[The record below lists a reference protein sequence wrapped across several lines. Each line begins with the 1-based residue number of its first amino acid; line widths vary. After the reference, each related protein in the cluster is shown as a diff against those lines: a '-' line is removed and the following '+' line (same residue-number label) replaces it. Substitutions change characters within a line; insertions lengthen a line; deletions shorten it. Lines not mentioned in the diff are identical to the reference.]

1 MIQTTQSFEAR
12 GPENRVI
19 DVVLRDALEKLRN
32 TAPKKLK
39 ELRDVVEAD
48 LKTLENLPASGANV
62 SANDF
67 FQSFKLGCEAAG
79 LPKLVVIALEA
90 IQKQITYGFLTG
102 RGPDPFKPENGRRLI
117 DAVVDSVCNCAES
130 ADDTVQM
137 HMISTLLAAVTS
149 QVCEVHGQSLMLAV
163 DTCMKLYRDSK
174 SQSNQRMA
182 QTALT
187 QMLSVITQRLE
198 LSSADMSSRA
208 EEVLG
213 SRSGGASGAA
223 SSEQLA
229 AVVAAAPPAFANANA
244 DLAQMPKGQL
254 LNEWMSSYLS
264 AKIDTLAWNHEKE
277 NGQKGEDPSPGKF
290 GWCVVCRNTANHY
303 CVDTRD
309 SVCGHACKYRNLERL
324 SLVEKYYGAKREEA
338 SPAASPSVSSNAPA
352 VPSQSSR
359 DTFAN
364 RDEASSAIADVSSA
378 KSMNVYHQDSVIIL
392 TYLINSSAKE
402 SVQSQ
407 ADSRAIR
414 NKRIALELILGVLS
428 NAGPVFRSSKHFVDI
443 LKKLVGDS
451 LIKNSVSPIPKIF
464 GLSLQIFVSLITNF
478 KEHLRDEIGVFIEQI
493 FLKILESG
501 NSDFLHKSR
510 VLQIFYKLCTD
521 ATTPLELFLNY
532 DCDVDEKN
540 IFERTIDCL
549 SKIAQ
554 GKYTAVE
561 HANLIQPHQEQ
572 ELKQLALQ
580 SLVTLMGSIVDWAR
594 RMAEDQKMPIL
605 GQGSE
610 DAKAK
615 DGPESDGEDDG
626 SDVVPSLTTSA
637 SQYSQSSGVPTS
649 SFKEQK
655 QRKLDLQI
663 GINKFNMKPK
673 RGIEYLKKNG
683 FLTDDPASLAALF
696 KNTELGLDKTAIG
709 DYLGEDKPFNKSA
722 LFALVDGLDF
732 KAQSLDGSLRH
743 FLSYFRLP
751 GEAQKI
757 DRMME
762 KFAEKYC
769 SDNPE
774 RFANADCAFV
784 LSFSLIM
791 LQTDLHNPGIKNKM
805 TKDEFVKNNR
815 GINDHQ
821 DLPRE
826 YLEGLYDG
834 VLHNPISLQEDQEAR
849 NRQESQAARDSNQ
862 KYELFVKETES
873 MVQKTKAAMQM
884 RRKSSAYVVAQSVE
898 HVKPLFEVACWPYL
912 ATLAVLLEMEGT
924 PQSIELCIEGFK
936 HCIRIA
942 ARFDMDTER
951 DAFVSSLAKFT
962 YLTTIKE
969 MKQKN
974 IECIK
979 ALLSIGLSEGNNLG
993 PSWLYVLH
1001 CISQLERL
1009 QLIGTRGARKD
1020 FQFFQLEEEALSP
1033 GSASRTNASIAG
1045 QQVVK
1050 RRAHGLGVS
1059 ALVAIGQDDRNVELV
1074 NSESIASQIDASQI
1088 ELLFNKSTQL
1098 SPPAVVH
1105 FVTQLAKVSKE
1116 ELALADQPR
1125 IFSLQKLVEV
1135 ADFNMGRMRV
1145 VWGRIWRVLSSH
1157 FVDVAAHQNVRVCH
1171 YAMDSLRQLTM
1182 KFLEKDELAGY
1193 NFQADFL
1200 KPFETIMV
1208 GPPPVSKEVKD
1219 YLVHIIAYMADAS
1232 FRSIRSGWKA
1242 VLHICAAAAQD
1253 PSLGE
1258 ATVEVAFKV
1267 VEKVNLD
1274 GSYHIFVEN
1283 FTDGIRALLSF
1294 AQCKVQDKKIIAL
1307 KDAQSQGE
1315 EKTAATKEV
1324 REDISVLAIGFL
1336 LKAAEYLADPQTKD
1350 LPSGTS
1356 LPQDV
1361 HSVTEGHPA
1370 AAWFPILRGLSM
1382 LVGDPRREVRSK
1394 SLNGVFDILREHG
1407 RQVFD
1412 EDTWRMVFNG
1422 VIKPLFDDIH
1432 HQLAPPP
1439 DHKGRRDA
1447 SQNTSMG
1454 PPTCLLA
1461 LTQLVR
1467 LIEAHLDVLSF
1478 LLEDVLRL
1486 ITNCIQHELEAVARI
1501 GVEGFKQLV
1510 LSTGKNLTPPLWQK
1524 VTSCIL
1530 ELFKDNMPR
1539 KLMEVDKASVEL
1551 PFNEEDVVI
1560 QCVVQLL
1567 LSDMLKEALSQH
1579 YENIPESSLMTLLDA
1594 LQQSFEF
1601 AQEFNGQ
1608 IELRQALKRL
1618 GFMKDMKQL
1627 PGLFKQER
1635 ESLSCSLRILFQ
1647 VQADPRKE
1655 AEFASQAVER
1665 LLRLCRSVLQNY
1677 VSKEKILHERESSG
1691 ESGEGVANESRLSEA
1706 AIVEMEREVLGIVPI
1721 ISEVVVKGLKDLPQ
1735 KLFEQ
1740 HIHELFPLFCDLTMV
1755 NAREVRLLVREVL
1768 VERVTPLLGHQ
1779 AS

>member
-1 MIQTTQSFEAR
+1 MMQTSQSFEAR
-12 GPENRVI
+12 GPENRVV

-39 ELRDVVEAD
+39 ELRDSVEAG
-48 LKTLENLPASGANV
+48 LKTLENLPSSGAGV

-67 FQSFKLGCEAAG
+67 FQPFKLGCEAAG

-102 RGPDPFKPENGRRLI
+102 KGPDPFKPESGRHLI

-213 SRSGGASGAA
+213 GSRQHGAA
-223 SSEQLA
+223 TSEQLA
-229 AVVAAAPPAFANANA
+229 AVVASAPAAFANANA

-264 AKIDTLAWNHEKE
+264 AKIDTLVWNHEKE
-277 NGQKGEDPSPGKF
+277 NGQKSEVPPGKF
-290 GWCVVCRNTANHY
+290 GWCVVCRKTANHY

-338 SPAASPSVSSNAPA
+338 ASSPAASPSVSSTPA
-352 VPSQSSR
+352 IASQSSR

-364 RDEASSAIADVSSA
+364 REEASSAIADVANA
-378 KSMNVYHQDSVIIL
+378 KSMNIYHQDSVIIL
-392 TYLINSSAKE
+392 TYLINSSAKD

-428 NAGPVFRSSKHFVDI
+428 NAGPVFRSSKHFVEI

-464 GLSLQIFVSLITNF
+464 GLSLQIFASLVTNF

-501 NSDFLHKSR
+501 NSDFLHKNR

-594 RMAEDQKMPIL
+594 RMAEDQKVPVL
-605 GQGSE
+605 GQGNE

-615 DGPESDGEDDG
+615 DGPESDGEDDA
-626 SDVVPSLTTSA
+626 SDAAVSLTTSTGA
-637 SQYSQSSGVPTS
+637 SSAVPLS
-649 SFKEQK
+649 SFQEQK
-655 QRKLDLQI
+655 QRKVDLQI

-673 RGIEYLKKNG
+673 RGIEYLKQNG
-683 FLTDDPASLAALF
+683 FLNDDPASLAALF

-709 DYLGEDKPFNKSA
+709 DYLGEDKPFNKNA

-769 SDNPE
+769 NDNPE

-834 VLHNPISLQEDQEAR
+834 VLHTPISLQEDQEAR

-873 MVQKTKAAMQM
+873 MVQKTKAAMQT

-912 ATLAVLLEMEGT
+912 ATLAVLLEMQDT

-1009 QLIGTRGARKD
+1009 QLIGTRGARQD
-1020 FQFFQLEEEALSP
+1020 FQFFQLEEDALSP

-1088 ELLFNKSTQL
+1088 ELLFNRSTQL
-1098 SPPAVVH
+1098 TPPAVVH

-1157 FVDVAAHQNVRVCH
+1157 FVEVAAHQNVRVCH

-1208 GPPPVSKEVKD
+1208 GPPPVSKDVKD

-1232 FRSIRSGWKA
+1232 FHSIRSGWKA

-1267 VEKVNLD
+1267 VEKVNAD
-1274 GSYHIFVEN
+1274 GSYHVFLEN

-1294 AQCKVQDKKIIAL
+1294 AQCKVQDRKPKEA
-1307 KDAQSQGE
+1307 D
-1315 EKTAATKEV
+1315 EKRAATKEV
-1324 REDISVLAIGFL
+1324 KEDISVLAIRYL

-1356 LPQDV
+1356 LPQEAQ
-1361 HSVTEGHPA
+1361 SMTEGHPA

-1382 LVGDPRREVRSK
+1382 LVGDPRREVRQLA
-1394 SLNGVFDILREHG
+1394 LNGVFDILREHG
-1407 RQVFD
+1407 KQVFD
-1412 EDTWRMVFNG
+1412 EDSWRMVFNG

-1432 HQLAPPP
+1432 HQLAPAS
-1439 DHKGRRDA
+1439 DQKGRRDGNQ
-1447 SQNTSMG
+1447 SWSSMG
-1454 PPTCLLA
+1454 PPTCLAA

-1467 LIEAHLDVLSF
+1467 LIEAHLDVLAF

-1486 ITNCIQHELEAVARI
+1486 IQNCIQHEFEAVARI
-1501 GVEGFKQLV
+1501 GVEGFKQL
-1510 LSTGKNLTPPLWQK
+1510 LISTGKSLTPPLWQK
-1524 VTSCIL
+1524 VTNCIL
-1530 ELFKDNMPR
+1530 ELFKESMPT

-1567 LSDMLKEALSQH
+1567 LSDMLQNAVFSH
-1579 YENIPESSLMTLLDA
+1579 YENIPESGLMTLLDA

-1601 AQEFNGQ
+1601 AQEFNRQ

-1647 VQADPRKE
+1647 VQADPRMQGTD
-1655 AEFASQAVER
+1655 FASQAVER

-1677 VSKEKILHERESSG
+1677 VSKEKVLHERDASDAG
-1691 ESGEGVANESRLSEA
+1691 AVPEA
-1706 AIVEMEREVLGIVPI
+1706 AIVEMEREVLGLVPI

-1740 HIHELFPLFCDLTMV
+1740 HIQELFPLFCDLTMV

-1768 VERVTPLLGHQ
+1768 VERVTPLLGTP
-1779 AS
+1779 S

>member
-1 MIQTTQSFEAR
+1 MTQTTQSFEAR
-12 GPENRVI
+12 GEVRI
-19 DVVLRDALEKLRN
+19 ADVLRDALEKLRG
-32 TAPKKLK
+32 TAPRKLK
-39 ELRDVVEAD
+39 ELRDNVEAD
-48 LKTLENLPASGANV
+48 LKKLETLPSGAGV
-62 SANDF
+62 DAGDF
-67 FQSFKLGCEAAG
+67 FLSFKLACEAVG
-79 LPKLVVIALEA
+79 LPKVVVISLEA
-90 IQKQITYGFLTG
+90 IQKQITHGFLTG
-102 RGPDPFKPENGRRLI
+102 KGADPIKPEPGRHLI
-117 DAVVDSVCNCAES
+117 DSVVESVCNCAES

-163 DTCMKLYRDSK
+163 DTCMKLYRDSR

-187 QMLSVITQRLE
+187 QMLSVITQRME
-198 LSSADMSSRA
+198 LSSADLSSRA
-208 EEVLG
+208 DEAWNG
-213 SRSGGASGAA
+213 SRQGAA
-223 SSEQLA
+223 TSEQLA

-244 DLAQMPKGQL
+244 DLAQMPKGEL
-254 LNEWMSSYLS
+254 LNEWMSAYLT
-264 AKIDTLAWNHEKE
+264 AKIDKLVY
-277 NGQKGEDPSPGKF
+277 NGNGDAPQGEVAPGKF
-290 GWCVVCRNTANHY
+290 GWCVVCRAPANHY

-309 SVCGHACKYRNLERL
+309 TVCGHACKYRNLERL
-324 SLVEKYYGAKREEA
+324 SLVEKHYGRRE
-338 SPAASPSVSSNAPA
+338 AASSCSPVSAPL
-352 VPSQSSR
+352 PSQSSR
-359 DTFAN
+359 ETASQK
-364 RDEASSAIADVSSA
+364 DEAPIADVA
-378 KSMNVYHQDSVIIL
+378 DTKSLNIYHQDAIIIL

-402 SVQSQ
+402 APQSQ
-407 ADSRAIR
+407 ADSRNIR
-414 NKRIALELILGVLS
+414 LKRIALELILGVLS
-428 NAGPVFRSSKHFVDI
+428 NSGPVFRSSRHFVDM

-493 FLKILESG
+493 FLRILESG

-594 RMAEDQKMPIL
+594 RMTEDQKPVSIL
-605 GQGSE
+605 GQAEESR
-610 DAKAK
+610 
-615 DGPESDGEDDG
+615 DGAESDEDDA
-626 SDVVPSLTTSA
+626 SDAAVSMATSDKTIPVSVA
-637 SQYSQSSGVPTS
+637 SS

-655 QRKLDLQI
+655 QRKVELQI

-673 RGIEYLKKNG
+673 RGIEYLKQNG
-683 FLTDDPASLAALF
+683 FLNEDPASLATLF

-709 DYLGEDKPFNKSA
+709 DYLGEDKPFNKNTLHA
-722 LFALVDGLDF
+722 LADSLEFRE
-732 KAQSLDGSLRH
+732 QSLDGALRH

-769 SDNPE
+769 NDNPE

-805 TKDEFVKNNR
+805 TKDEFVRNNR
-815 GINDHQ
+815 GINNNQ

-826 YLEGLYDG
+826 YLESLYDG
-834 VLHNPISLQEDQEAR
+834 VSATPISLQEDQEAR
-849 NRQESQAARDSNQ
+849 NRQESQAARDLNQ
-862 KYELFVKETES
+862 KYELFVKETEN

-884 RRKSSAYVVAQSVE
+884 RRKTATYITAQSVE
-898 HVKPLFEVACWPYL
+898 HVRPLFEVACWPYL
-912 ATLAVLLEMEGT
+912 ATLAVLLEMQDS

-1009 QLIGTRGARKD
+1009 QLIGTRGARQD
-1020 FQFFQLEEEALSP
+1020 FQFFQMEEDSLSP
-1033 GSASRTNASIAG
+1033 ASASRSNASIAG
-1045 QQVVK
+1045 HQVVK

-1059 ALVAIGQDDRNVELV
+1059 ALVAIGQDDRQVELV
-1074 NSESIASQIDASQI
+1074 NSESVASQIDAAQI
-1088 ELLFNKSTQL
+1088 ELLFNRSTQL
-1098 SPPAVVH
+1098 TPQAVVH

-1135 ADFNMGRMRV
+1135 ADFNMTRMRV
-1145 VWGRIWRVLSSH
+1145 VWGRIWRVLSNH
-1157 FVDVAAHQNVRVCH
+1157 FVEVATHPNVRVSH

-1182 KFLEKDELAGY
+1182 KFLEKDEMAGY
-1193 NFQADFL
+1193 SFQAEFL

-1219 YLVHIIAYMADAS
+1219 YLVHIIAYMTDAS
-1232 FRSIRSGWKA
+1232 FMKIRSGWKA

-1253 PSLGE
+1253 PALGE
-1258 ATVEVAFKV
+1258 GTVEVAFKV
-1267 VEKVNLD
+1267 LEKVN
-1274 GSYHIFVEN
+1274 SESCYHLFLEN
-1283 FTDGIRALLSF
+1283 FTDGIRALLCF
-1294 AQCKVQDKKIIAL
+1294 AQCKVHDKRSNA
-1307 KDAQSQGE
+1307 
-1315 EKTAATKEV
+1315 KEAKP
-1324 REDISVLAIGFL
+1324 EMSVQAIQYL
-1336 LKAAEYLADPQTKD
+1336 LKAADHIADPHTD
-1350 LPSGTS
+1350 LPAGTALS
-1356 LPQDV
+1356 QDPAI
-1361 HSVTEGHPA
+1361 TDGHPA
-1370 AAWFPILRGLSM
+1370 AIWFPILRGLSM
-1382 LVGDPRREVRSK
+1382 LVGDPRRDVRALA
-1394 SLNGVFDILREHG
+1394 LNGVFDILREHG
-1407 RQVFD
+1407 KQVFD

-1432 HQLAPPP
+1432 HQLAPQSE
-1439 DHKGRRDA
+1439 HKDSTGEAQDA
-1447 SQNTSMG
+1447 GHWASMG
-1454 PPTCLLA
+1454 PPTCLAA

-1467 LIEAHLDVLSF
+1467 LIEAHLDVLAF
-1478 LLEDVLRL
+1478 LLDDVLRL
-1486 ITNCIQHELEAVARI
+1486 IRNCIQHEFEAVARI
-1501 GVEGFKQLV
+1501 GVEGFKQL
-1510 LSTGKNLTPPLWQK
+1510 LICTGKNLKPQSWQK
-1524 VTSCIL
+1524 VTACIL
-1530 ELFKDNMPR
+1530 ELFRDSMPT
-1539 KLMEVDKASVEL
+1539 KLMEVDAKASSHL
-1551 PFNEEDVVI
+1551 PFNKEDVVI

-1567 LSDMLKEALSQH
+1567 LIDMLMDAVSQH
-1579 YENIPESSLMTLLDA
+1579 YENIPESGIMTLLDA

-1601 AQEFNGQ
+1601 AQEFNRQ

-1618 GFMKDMKQL
+1618 GFMKEVKQL
-1627 PGLFKQER
+1627 PGLLKQER
-1635 ESLSCSLRILFQ
+1635 DSLRCSLWILFQ
-1647 VQADPRKE
+1647 VQSDPRMNGS
-1655 AEFASQAVER
+1655 EFASRAVDR
-1665 LLRLCRSVLQNY
+1665 LLRLCSTVLQNY
-1677 VSKEKILHERESSG
+1677 VNKERILHDRSEASN
-1691 ESGEGVANESRLSEA
+1691 ESGDREA
-1706 AIVEMEREVLGIVPI
+1706 SIVEMEREVHGLVPI
-1721 ISEVVVKGLKDLPQ
+1721 ISQVVVKGLKDLPP

-1740 HIHELFPLFCDLTMV
+1740 HVHVLFPLFCELTMV
-1755 NAREVRLLVREVL
+1755 NSREVRSLVREVL
-1768 VERVTPLLGHQ
+1768 LEQVAPLLKP
-1779 AS
+1779 SP

>member
-1 MIQTTQSFEAR
+1 MIQPTTQSFETR
-12 GPENRVI
+12 GPEVRSADI
-19 DVVLRDALEKLRN
+19 VLRDALDKLRN
-32 TAPKKLK
+32 TVPRKLK
-39 ELRDVVEAD
+39 ELRDSVEAD
-48 LKTLENLPASGANV
+48 LKQLDNLPASGAGV
-62 SANDF
+62 DATDF
-67 FQSFKLGCEAAG
+67 FLSFKLACEAVG
-79 LPKLVVIALEA
+79 LPKVVVIALEA

-102 RGPDPFKPENGRRLI
+102 KGSDPFKPESGRHLI
-117 DAVVDSVCNCAES
+117 DAVIDSVCNCAES

-137 HMISTLLAAVTS
+137 HMISTLNAAVTS

-163 DTCMKLYRDSK
+163 DTCMKLYRDSR

-187 QMLSVITQRLE
+187 QMLSVITQRME

-208 EEVLG
+208 DEAWNAG
-213 SRSGGASGAA
+213 SRQHGVGAA
-223 SSEQLA
+223 TSEQLA

-254 LNEWMSSYLS
+254 LNEWMSSYLN
-264 AKIDTLAWNHEKE
+264 AKIDKLVWSGNGE
-277 NGQKGEDPSPGKF
+277 NGVKGEAAPGKF
-290 GWCVVCRNTANHY
+290 GWCVVCRAPANHY

-324 SLVEKYYGAKREEA
+324 SLVEKYYGKRDEVA
-338 SPAASPSVSSNAPA
+338 MSSPSVASTPA
-352 VPSQSSR
+352 IVSQSSR
-359 DTFAN
+359 DAVSQ
-364 RDEASSAIADVSSA
+364 RDEALADVADQSL
-378 KSMNVYHQDSVIIL
+378 NIYHQDAIVIL

-402 SVQSQ
+402 VPQNQ
-407 ADSRAIR
+407 PDSRGIR
-414 NKRIALELILGVLS
+414 NKRIALELVLGVLS
-428 NAGPVFRSSKHFVDI
+428 NSGPVFRSSRHFVDM

-493 FLKILESG
+493 FLRILESG

-521 ATTPLELFLNY
+521 PTTPLELFLNY

-561 HANLIQPHQEQ
+561 HANLIQPQQEQ
-572 ELKQLALQ
+572 ELKKEALR
-580 SLVTLMGSIVDWAR
+580 SLVTLMGSIVGWAR
-594 RMAEDQKMPIL
+594 RMTEDQKPVPIL
-605 GQGSE
+605 GHNTEETTPAG
-610 DAKAK
+610 
-615 DGPESDGEDDG
+615 ESDAEDDA
-626 SDVVPSLTTSA
+626 SEAAVSTSGGTLPVA
-637 SQYSQSSGVPTS
+637 PLS

-655 QRKLDLQI
+655 QRKVELQI

-673 RGIEYLKKNG
+673 RGIEYLKQNG
-683 FLTDDPASLAALF
+683 FLNDDPASLATLF
-696 KNTELGLDKTAIG
+696 QNTELGLDKTAIG
-709 DYLGEDKPFNKSA
+709 DYLGEDKPFNKNA
-722 LFALVDGLDF
+722 LHALVGGLDF
-732 KAQSLDGSLRH
+732 KGQSLDGSLRH
-743 FLSYFRLP
+743 FLSFFRLP

-769 SDNPE
+769 NDNPD

-805 TKDEFVKNNR
+805 TKDEFVRNNR
-815 GINDHQ
+815 GINDNQ

-826 YLEGLYDG
+826 YLESLYDG
-834 VLHNPISLQEDQEAR
+834 VFHNPISLQEDQEAR
-849 NRQESQAARDSNQ
+849 NRQESQAARDLNQ
-862 KYELFVKETES
+862 KYELFVKETET
-873 MVQKTKAAMQM
+873 MVQKTKAAMQS
-884 RRKSSAYVVAQSVE
+884 RRRNSTYVVAQSVE
-898 HVKPLFEVACWPYL
+898 HVRPLFEVACWPYL
-912 ATLAVLLEMEGT
+912 ATLAVLLEMQDS

-1009 QLIGTRGARKD
+1009 QLIGTRGARQD
-1020 FQFFQLEEEALSP
+1020 FQFFQMEDEALSP
-1033 GSASRTNASIAG
+1033 GAASRSNASIAG
-1045 QQVVK
+1045 HQVVK

-1059 ALVAIGQDDRNVELV
+1059 ALVAIGQDDRQVELV
-1074 NSESIASQIDASQI
+1074 NSESVASQIDAAQI

-1098 SPPAVVH
+1098 TPQAVVH

-1135 ADFNMGRMRV
+1135 ADFNMSRMRV

-1157 FVDVAAHQNVRVCH
+1157 FVEVATHPNVRVSH

-1193 NFQADFL
+1193 NFQAEFL
-1200 KPFETIMV
+1200 KPFECIMV

-1219 YLVHIIAYMADAS
+1219 YLVYIISYMTDAS
-1232 FRSIRSGWKA
+1232 FQSIRSGWKA

-1253 PSLGE
+1253 PALSEG
-1258 ATVEVAFKV
+1258 TIEVAFKV
-1267 VEKVNLD
+1267 VEKVNAD
-1274 GSYHIFVEN
+1274 SCYHLFLEN
-1283 FTDGIRALLSF
+1283 FTDGIRALLAF
-1294 AQCKVQDKKIIAL
+1294 ASCKVEKKPG
-1307 KDAQSQGE
+1307 KDG
-1315 EKTAATKEV
+1315 KEAKP
-1324 REDISVLAIGFL
+1324 EMSVQAIQYL
-1336 LKAAEYLADPQTKD
+1336 LKAADKLADPQTD
-1350 LPSGTS
+1350 LPAASS
-1356 LPQDV
+1356 LSQDPAI
-1361 HSVTEGHPA
+1361 TDGHPA
-1370 AAWFPILRGLSM
+1370 AVWFPILRGLSM
-1382 LVGDPRREVRSK
+1382 LVGDPRRDVRALA
-1394 SLNGVFDILREHG
+1394 LNGVFDILREHG
-1407 RQVFD
+1407 KQVFD

-1432 HQLAPPP
+1432 HQLAPQSDRKDGQGNEGRP
-1439 DHKGRRDA
+1439 DAGHWA
-1447 SQNTSMG
+1447 SMG
-1454 PPTCLLA
+1454 PPTCLAA

-1467 LIEAHLDVLSF
+1467 LIEAHLDVLAF
-1478 LLEDVLRL
+1478 LLDDVLRL
-1486 ITNCIQHELEAVARI
+1486 IRNCIQHEFEAVARI
-1501 GVEGFKQLV
+1501 GVEGFKQL
-1510 LSTGKNLTPPLWQK
+1510 LICTGKNMKPQSWQK
-1524 VTSCIL
+1524 VTTCIL
-1530 ELFKDNMPR
+1530 ELFKDSMPT
-1539 KLMEVDKASVEL
+1539 KLMEVDAKVSAQL
-1551 PFNEEDVVI
+1551 PFNKDDVVI

-1567 LSDMLKEALSQH
+1567 LIDMLQDAVSQH
-1579 YENIPESSLMTLLDA
+1579 YETIPESGIMTLLDA

-1601 AQEFNGQ
+1601 AQEFNRQ

-1618 GFMKDMKQL
+1618 GFMKEVKQL
-1627 PGLFKQER
+1627 PGLLKQER

-1647 VQADPRKE
+1647 VQADPRMSGS
-1655 AEFASQAVER
+1655 EFASRAVDR
-1665 LLRLCRSVLQNY
+1665 LLRLCSSVLQNY
-1677 VSKEKILHERESSG
+1677 VNKERILQRSERPDSVES
-1691 ESGEGVANESRLSEA
+1691 LKDKEA
-1706 AIVEMEREVLGIVPI
+1706 TIVEVEREVHGLVPI
-1721 ISEVVVKGLKDLPQ
+1721 ISEVVVKGLKDLPP

-1740 HIHELFPLFCDLTMV
+1740 HVHVLFPLFCELTIV
-1755 NAREVRLLVREVL
+1755 SSFEVRSLVREVL
-1768 VERVTPLLGHQ
+1768 LEQVAPLLKP
-1779 AS
+1779 SP

>member
-1 MIQTTQSFEAR
+1 MAQRILLHAGGMIQTTQSFEAR

-39 ELRDVVEAD
+39 DLRDVVEAD

-402 SVQSQ
+402 SAQSQ

-912 ATLAVLLEMEGT
+912 ATLAVLLEMEVHL
-924 PQSIELCIEGFK
+924 PSC
-936 HCIRIA
+936 HIRA
-942 ARFDMDTER
+942 
-951 DAFVSSLAKFT
+951 
-962 YLTTIKE
+962 
-969 MKQKN
+969 
-974 IECIK
+974 
-979 ALLSIGLSEGNNLG
+979 
-993 PSWLYVLH
+993 VL
-1001 CISQLERL
+1001 
-1009 QLIGTRGARKD
+1009 
-1020 FQFFQLEEEALSP
+1020 F
-1033 GSASRTNASIAG
+1033 
-1045 QQVVK
+1045 
-1050 RRAHGLGVS
+1050 
-1059 ALVAIGQDDRNVELV
+1059 
-1074 NSESIASQIDASQI
+1074 
-1088 ELLFNKSTQL
+1088 
-1098 SPPAVVH
+1098 
-1105 FVTQLAKVSKE
+1105 
-1116 ELALADQPR
+1116 ADQ
-1125 IFSLQKLVEV
+1125 
-1135 ADFNMGRMRV
+1135 
-1145 VWGRIWRVLSSH
+1145 
-1157 FVDVAAHQNVRVCH
+1157 
-1171 YAMDSLRQLTM
+1171 
-1182 KFLEKDELAGY
+1182 
-1193 NFQADFL
+1193 
-1200 KPFETIMV
+1200 
-1208 GPPPVSKEVKD
+1208 
-1219 YLVHIIAYMADAS
+1219 
-1232 FRSIRSGWKA
+1232 
-1242 VLHICAAAAQD
+1242 
-1253 PSLGE
+1253 
-1258 ATVEVAFKV
+1258 
-1267 VEKVNLD
+1267 
-1274 GSYHIFVEN
+1274 
-1283 FTDGIRALLSF
+1283 F
-1294 AQCKVQDKKIIAL
+1294 A
-1307 KDAQSQGE
+1307 
-1315 EKTAATKEV
+1315 
-1324 REDISVLAIGFL
+1324 
-1336 LKAAEYLADPQTKD
+1336 
-1350 LPSGTS
+1350 
-1356 LPQDV
+1356 
-1361 HSVTEGHPA
+1361 
-1370 AAWFPILRGLSM
+1370 
-1382 LVGDPRREVRSK
+1382 
-1394 SLNGVFDILREHG
+1394 
-1407 RQVFD
+1407 
-1412 EDTWRMVFNG
+1412 
-1422 VIKPLFDDIH
+1422 
-1432 HQLAPPP
+1432 
-1439 DHKGRRDA
+1439 
-1447 SQNTSMG
+1447 
-1454 PPTCLLA
+1454 
-1461 LTQLVR
+1461 
-1467 LIEAHLDVLSF
+1467 
-1478 LLEDVLRL
+1478 
-1486 ITNCIQHELEAVARI
+1486 
-1501 GVEGFKQLV
+1501 
-1510 LSTGKNLTPPLWQK
+1510 
-1524 VTSCIL
+1524 
-1530 ELFKDNMPR
+1530 
-1539 KLMEVDKASVEL
+1539 
-1551 PFNEEDVVI
+1551 
-1560 QCVVQLL
+1560 
-1567 LSDMLKEALSQH
+1567 
-1579 YENIPESSLMTLLDA
+1579 
-1594 LQQSFEF
+1594 
-1601 AQEFNGQ
+1601 
-1608 IELRQALKRL
+1608 
-1618 GFMKDMKQL
+1618 
-1627 PGLFKQER
+1627 
-1635 ESLSCSLRILFQ
+1635 
-1647 VQADPRKE
+1647 
-1655 AEFASQAVER
+1655 
-1665 LLRLCRSVLQNY
+1665 
-1677 VSKEKILHERESSG
+1677 
-1691 ESGEGVANESRLSEA
+1691 
-1706 AIVEMEREVLGIVPI
+1706 
-1721 ISEVVVKGLKDLPQ
+1721 
-1735 KLFEQ
+1735 
-1740 HIHELFPLFCDLTMV
+1740 
-1755 NAREVRLLVREVL
+1755 
-1768 VERVTPLLGHQ
+1768 
-1779 AS
+1779 

>member
-12 GPENRVI
+12 GPEVRSA
-19 DVVLRDALEKLRN
+19 DVVLKDALEKLRS
-32 TAPKKLK
+32 TVPRKLK
-39 ELRDVVEAD
+39 ELRDSVEAD
-48 LKTLENLPASGANV
+48 LKQLENLPASGAGIDT
-62 SANDF
+62 NDF
-67 FQSFKLGCEAAG
+67 FLSFKLACEAVG
-79 LPKLVVIALEA
+79 LPKVVVIALEA
-90 IQKQITYGFLTG
+90 IQKQVTYGFLSG
-102 RGPDPFKPENGRRLI
+102 KGPDPFKPESGRHLI
-117 DAVVDSVCNCAES
+117 DCVIDSVCNCAES

-137 HMISTLLAAVTS
+137 HMISTLNAAVTS

-163 DTCMKLYRDSK
+163 DTCMKLYRDSR

-187 QMLSVITQRLE
+187 QMLSVITQRME

-208 EEVLG
+208 DEAWSG
-213 SRSGGASGAA
+213 SRQHGAA
-223 SSEQLA
+223 TSEQLA
-229 AVVAAAPPAFANANA
+229 AVVAAAPPAFVNANA
-244 DLAQMPKGQL
+244 DLSQMPKGQL
-254 LNEWMSSYLS
+254 LNEWMSSYLN
-264 AKIDTLAWNHEKE
+264 AKIDKLIWNGSGE
-277 NGQKGEDPSPGKF
+277 NGLKGEAPPGKF
-290 GWCVVCRNTANHY
+290 GWCVVCRAAANHY

-324 SLVEKYYGAKREEA
+324 SLVEKYYGKRDEA
-338 SPAASPSVSSNAPA
+338 VNMSSPSAVSSSPAAIV
-352 VPSQSSR
+352 SQSSR
-359 DTFAN
+359 DAVTQ
-364 RDEASSAIADVSSA
+364 RDEVSSA
-378 KSMNVYHQDSVIIL
+378 MADVAESPNIYHQDAIIIL

-402 SVQSQ
+402 VPQNQ
-407 ADSRAIR
+407 PDSRGIR
-414 NKRIALELILGVLS
+414 NKRIALELVLGVLS
-428 NAGPVFRSSKHFVDI
+428 NSGPVFRSSRHFVDM

-493 FLKILESG
+493 FLRILESG

-594 RMAEDQKMPIL
+594 RMTEDQKPVSIL
-605 GQGSE
+605 GHTEENRPAAG
-610 DAKAK
+610 
-615 DGPESDGEDDG
+615 ESDAEDDA
-626 SDVVPSLTTSA
+626 SDVAVSTSGA
-637 SQYSQSSGVPTS
+637 TLPVAQLS

-655 QRKLDLQI
+655 QRKVELQI

-673 RGIEYLKKNG
+673 RGIEYLKQNG
-683 FLTDDPASLAALF
+683 FLNDDPSSLAALF

-709 DYLGEDKPFNKSA
+709 DYLGEDKPFNKST
-722 LFALVDGLDF
+722 LHALVGGLDF
-732 KAQSLDGSLRH
+732 KEQSLDGSLRH
-743 FLSYFRLP
+743 FLSFFRLP

-769 SDNPE
+769 NDNPE

-791 LQTDLHNPGIKNKM
+791 LQTDLHNPGIRNKM
-805 TKDEFVKNNR
+805 TRDEFVKNNR
-815 GINDHQ
+815 GINDNQ

-826 YLEGLYDG
+826 YLESLYDG
-834 VLHNPISLQEDQEAR
+834 VAQSPISLQEDQEAR
-849 NRQESQAARDSNQ
+849 NRQESQAARDLNQ
-862 KYELFVKETES
+862 KYELFVKETET
-873 MVQKTKAAMQM
+873 MVQKTKAAMQS
-884 RRKSSAYVVAQSVE
+884 RRRSSAYVVAQSVE
-898 HVKPLFEVACWPYL
+898 HVRPLFEVACWPYL
-912 ATLAVLLEMEGT
+912 ATLAVLLEMQDS

-1009 QLIGTRGARKD
+1009 QLIGTRGARQD
-1020 FQFFQLEEEALSP
+1020 FQFFQMEDEALSP
-1033 GSASRTNASIAG
+1033 GSATRSNASIAG
-1045 QQVVK
+1045 HQVVK

-1059 ALVAIGQDDRNVELV
+1059 ALVAIGQDDRQVELV
-1074 NSESIASQIDASQI
+1074 NSESVASQIDAAQI

-1098 SPPAVVH
+1098 TPQAVVH

-1135 ADFNMGRMRV
+1135 ADFNMSRMRV
-1145 VWGRIWRVLSSH
+1145 VWTKIWRVLSSH
-1157 FVDVAAHQNVRVCH
+1157 FVEVATHPNVRVSH

-1193 NFQADFL
+1193 NFQAEFL
-1200 KPFETIMV
+1200 KPFECIMV
-1208 GPPPVSKEVKD
+1208 GPPPVSREVKD
-1219 YLVHIIAYMADAS
+1219 YLVYIISYMADAS
-1232 FRSIRSGWKA
+1232 FQNIRSGWKA

-1253 PSLGE
+1253 PALSE
-1258 ATVEVAFKV
+1258 ATIEIAFKV
-1267 VEKVNLD
+1267 VEKVNAD
-1274 GSYHIFVEN
+1274 SCYHLFLEN

-1294 AQCKVQDKKIIAL
+1294 AQCKV
-1307 KDAQSQGE
+1307 
-1315 EKTAATKEV
+1315 EKRPGKEAKP
-1324 REDISVLAIGFL
+1324 EMSMQAISYL
-1336 LKAAEYLADPQTKD
+1336 LKAAEKLADPQTD
-1350 LPSGTS
+1350 LPAGCS
-1356 LPQDV
+1356 LSQDPAI
-1361 HSVTEGHPA
+1361 SDGQPA
-1370 AAWFPILRGLSM
+1370 AVWFPILRGLSI
-1382 LVGDPRREVRSK
+1382 LVGDPRRDVRAAA
-1394 SLNGVFDILREHG
+1394 LNGVFDILRDYG
-1407 RQVFD
+1407 KQIFD
-1412 EDTWRMVFNG
+1412 EDMWRMVFNG

-1432 HQLAPPP
+1432 HQLAPQS
-1439 DHKGRRDA
+1439 DHKQEGNGAEGRQDGHWA
-1447 SQNTSMG
+1447 SMG
-1454 PPTCLLA
+1454 PPTCLAA

-1467 LIEAHLDVLSF
+1467 LIEAHLDVLAF
-1478 LLEDVLRL
+1478 LLDDVLRL
-1486 ITNCIQHELEAVARI
+1486 IRNCIQHEFEAVARI
-1501 GVEGFKQLV
+1501 GVEGFKQL
-1510 LSTGKNLTPPLWQK
+1510 LICTGKNMKPNSWQK
-1524 VTSCIL
+1524 VTTCIL
-1530 ELFKDNMPR
+1530 ELFRDSMPT
-1539 KLMEVDKASVEL
+1539 KLMEVDVKASSQL
-1551 PFNEEDVVI
+1551 PFNKDDVVI

-1567 LSDMLKEALSQH
+1567 LIDMLQDAVSQH
-1579 YENIPESSLMTLLDA
+1579 YEKIPESGIMTLLDA

-1601 AQEFNGQ
+1601 AQEFNRQ

-1618 GFMKDMKQL
+1618 GFMKEVKQL
-1627 PGLFKQER
+1627 PGLLKQER

-1647 VQADPRKE
+1647 VQADPRMSGS
-1655 AEFASQAVER
+1655 EFSSRAVDR
-1665 LLRLCRSVLQNY
+1665 LLRLCSSVLQNY
-1677 VSKEKILHERESSG
+1677 VNKERILQR
-1691 ESGEGVANESRLSEA
+1691 SEA
-1706 AIVEMEREVLGIVPI
+1706 PESAETLKDKEATIVEVEREVHGLVPI
-1721 ISEVVVKGLKDLPQ
+1721 ISEVVAKGLKDLPP

-1740 HIHELFPLFCDLTMV
+1740 HIHVLFPLFCDLTIV
-1755 NAREVRLLVREVL
+1755 SSREVRALVRDVL
-1768 VERVTPLLGHQ
+1768 LEQVAPLLKP
-1779 AS
+1779 SP